1 MAESN
6 TKGRLLF
13 LEHYLLENTDEE
25 HPVTAE
31 QLMQAYEDNGYK
43 ANRNTIRDDISVLQT
58 FGIDVIID
66 QHGKYK
72 TFYIGNRLFEPAE
85 VKTLADAVAGSRFI
99 TKEKSEALITKLSEL
114 TNKHNR
120 QRITRHAISANRIKT
135 VSPGIFHSID
145 KITAAIDEEKKISFR
160 YIDYLPTKEVVLRH
174 DGKVYVVSPQ
184 ALVWNDDRYY
194 VPAYSEEKGCV
205 IPFRI
210 DRMRDVNILE
220 ESAYIEKDFNVAE
233 YSKKAVLM
241 FDDNEEEREVTLVA
255 ENEFML
261 NIIDRFGEDVQTE
274 IIDDAHFTA
283 NVYVRPNATFFAWIF
298 QFRGGI
304 FIKEPREIADNY
316 KNMLER
322 AVESQC
328 SNNIQ

>member
-1 MAESN
+1 M
-6 TKGRLLF
+6 
-13 LEHYLLENTDEE
+13 
-25 HPVTAE
+25 
-31 QLMQAYEDNGYK
+31 
-43 ANRNTIRDDISVLQT
+43 QT
-58 FGIDVIID
+58 FGIDIIID
-66 QHGKYK
+66 QHGIYK

-120 QRITRHAISANRIKT
+120 ERITRHAISANRIKT
-135 VSPGIFHSID
+135 VSPGIFRSID

-160 YIDYLPTKEVVLRH
+160 YIDYLPTKDVMLRH

-194 VPAYSEEKGCV
+194 VPAYFEEKNCV

-210 DRMRDVNILE
+210 DRMWDVNILE
-220 ESAYIEKDFNVAE
+220 ESAHIEKDFNVAE
-233 YSKKAVLM
+233 YSKKVVLM
-241 FDDNEEEREVTLVA
+241 FDDNEEDREVTLVA
-255 ENEFML
+255 KNEYML

-274 IIDDAHFTA
+274 IINDTHFAA
-283 NVYVRPNATFFAWIF
+283 NVSVRLNATFFAWIF

-304 FIKEPREIADNY
+304 DIKEPQEVADSY
-316 KNMLER
+316 KTMLEKTIEVQSR
-322 AVESQC
+322 
-328 SNNIQ
+328 NIIK